1 VQLHNSRSTAISLLI
16 KKGVSECVT
25 QELANH
31 ADSRTTARYYRQID
45 TEQKKKALD
54 LIPEF

>member
-1 VQLHNSRSTAISLLI
+1 MSAAVATI
-16 KKGVSECVT
+16 
-25 QELANH
+25 
-31 ADSRTTARYYRQID
+31 TARYYRQID